1 MQGVLTSA
9 PRGLRALSRRLRIP
23 ILVAAGLV
31 ALIACRARQGAPKSN
46 HNSQIPPAP
55 APVKILYPAAPG
67 SFVRVVARLRPSLIN
82 LHARSPVAGGPATV
96 LPPRRGADDPF
107 YAASPLRD
115 RVEKSLGTAVILD
128 RQGHALTAQAI
139 LGQSAEIRARL
150 HDGRILP
157 AKLIGRDVDTGIA
170 VIRLQL
176 PKSGKPVVLTPA
188 PYGDSAQL
196 RPGDWVVAV
205 GDPFG
210 TAPYVSAG
218 LVSSPGASKGLT
230 LTRPGYFSFISTDA
244 RINAANVGG
253 PLINTSGEVIG
264 INVMADPR
272 RRAMGFAVPINL
284 IRDVLPTLLKHGRVT
299 RSWVGIYV
307 KPVTGAQAA
316 KVGLGKA
323 RGALVSEVIA
333 GGPAA
338 QAGLRVGDVILL
350 FDGKAVTRH
359 QDLAYA
365 AARATSG
372 KTVLVKVWRGGREH
386 VLSLRLQ
393 RKPQ

>member
-1 MQGVLTSA
+1 MQGILSSL
-9 PRGLRALSRRLRIP
+9 PRRRCPPPGAFLAIACLLALP
-23 ILVAAGLV
+23 
-31 ALIACRARQGAPKSN
+31 ACRARQVARKTN
-46 HNSQIPPAP
+46 DNSQIPPKP

-128 RQGHALTAQAI
+128 RKGHALTALAVC
-139 LGQSAEIRARL
+139 GQSAELRARL

-170 VIRLQL
+170 VVRLQL
-176 PKSGKPVVLTPA
+176 PQTGKPVVLTPA

-196 RPGDWVVAV
+196 RPGDWVVAA

-230 LTRPGYFSFISTDA
+230 LSRPGYFSYISTDA

-253 PLINTSGEVIG
+253 ALINTSGEVVG
-264 INVMADPR
+264 INVLADHR
-272 RRAMGFAVPINL
+272 RRALGYAVPINL
-284 IRDVLPTLLKHGRVT
+284 IREVLPVLLKHGRVT
-299 RSWVGIYV
+299 RSWLGIYA
-307 KPVTGAQAA
+307 KAVTEAQAKKA
-316 KVGLGKA
+316 GLGKA

-338 QAGLRVGDVILL
+338 QAGLRVGDVILQ

-359 QDLAYA
+359 SDLAHA
-365 AARATSG
+365 AARAPEG

>member
-1 MQGVLTSA
+1 LILT
-9 PRGLRALSRRLRIP
+9 
-23 ILVAAGLV
+23 AAGLL
-31 ALIACRARQGAPKSN
+31 ALTACRAQQVAPKTN
-46 HNSQIPPAP
+46 NNSQILPKP
-55 APVKILYPAAPG
+55 APVKILYPSAPG
-67 SFVRVVARLRPSLIN
+67 SFVRVAARLRPSLVN
-82 LHARSPVAGGPATV
+82 LHAGSAVAGGPSTI
-96 LPPRRGADDPF
+96 LPPRRSVDDPF

-128 RQGHALTAQAI
+128 RQGHALTTRAI
-139 LGQSAEIRARL
+139 LGQSAQIRARL

-157 AKLIGRDVDTGIA
+157 VKLVGWDADTDIA
-170 VIRLQL
+170 VVRLEL
-176 PKSGKPVVLTPA
+176 PQTGKPVVLTPA
-188 PYGDSAQL
+188 TYGDSAQL
-196 RPGDWVVAV
+196 RSGDWVVAV

-230 LTRPGYFSFISTDA
+230 LNRPGYFSFISTDA

-253 PLINTSGEVIG
+253 PLINSSGEVVG
-264 INVMADPR
+264 INVLFDHR
-272 RRAMGFAVPINL
+272 QRALSFAVPINL

-299 RSWVGIYV
+299 RSWLGIYA
-307 KPVTGAQAA
+307 KPVTATRAA
-316 KVGLGKA
+316 KVGLGKS

-338 QAGLRVGDVILL
+338 QAGLRVGDVILQ
-350 FDGKAVTRH
+350 FDGKTVARH
-359 QDLAYA
+359 QDLAFA

-372 KTVLVKVWRGGREH
+372 KTVLVKVWRGGGEH
-386 VLSLRLQ
+386 VLSLRLE

>member
-1 MQGVLTSA
+1 MQGVLSTLS
-9 PRGLRALSRRLRIP
+9 RGLRT
-23 ILVAAGLV
+23 LVLAAVCLV
-31 ALIACRARQGAPKSN
+31 ALTACRSRQVARKSN
-46 HNSQIPPAP
+46 NNSQIPPKP

-82 LHARSPVAGGPATV
+82 LHTRSPVAGGPATV

-128 RQGHALTAQAI
+128 RKGHALTALAI
-139 LGQSAEIRARL
+139 LGQSAELRARL

-157 AKLIGRDVDTGIA
+157 VKLIGRDVDTGIA
-170 VIRLQL
+170 VVRLQL
-176 PKSGKPVVLTPA
+176 PTKGKPVVLTPA
-188 PYGDSAQL
+188 SYGDSAQL

-218 LVSSPGASKGLT
+218 LVSSPGASKGVT

-244 RINAANVGG
+244 KINAANVGG
-253 PLINTSGEVIG
+253 PLINSSGEVVG
-264 INVMADPR
+264 INVMADQR
-272 RRAMGFAVPINL
+272 QRAMSFAVPINL

-307 KPVTGAQAA
+307 QPVTQAQAA
-316 KVGLGKA
+316 KTGLGNA

-338 QAGLRVGDVILL
+338 HAGLRVGDVILQ

-365 AARATSG
+365 AARTPSG
-372 KTVLVKVWRGGREH
+372 KTVLVKVWRAGREH

>member
-1 MQGVLTSA
+1 MQGVLSSLA
-9 PRGLRALSRRLRIP
+9 QGQRIK
-23 ILVAAGLV
+23 LLAAACLV
-31 ALIACRARQGAPKSN
+31 ALTACRARQVAPKSN
-46 HNSQIPPAP
+46 DNTQIPPKP

-82 LHARSPVAGGPATV
+82 LHARSPVAGGPATT
-96 LPPRRGADDPF
+96 LPPRRSADDPF

-115 RVEKSLGTAVILD
+115 RVERSLGTAVILD
-128 RQGHALTAQAI
+128 RKGHALTALAI
-139 LGQSAEIRARL
+139 LGQATELRARL

-157 AKLIGRDVDTGIA
+157 ARLVGRDVDTGIA
-170 VIRLQL
+170 VVRLAL

-218 LVSSPGASKGLT
+218 LVGSPGASKGLT

-253 PLINTSGEVIG
+253 PLINASGEVVG
-264 INVMADPR
+264 INVLFDHR

-284 IRDVLPTLLKHGRVT
+284 IRDVLPALLKHGRVT

-307 KPVTGAQAA
+307 QPVTAALAA
-316 KVGLGKA
+316 KAGLGKP

-338 QAGLRVGDVILL
+338 LAGLKLGDVILQ
-350 FDGKAVTRH
+350 FDGKAVSRH

-365 AARATSG
+365 AARMPSG

-393 RKPQ
+393 RKPR

>member
-1 MQGVLTSA
+1 MQGVLSS
-9 PRGLRALSRRLRIP
+9 LRSPSRRPVLRWAC
-23 ILVAAGLV
+23 LAGASLL
-31 ALIACRARQGAPKSN
+31 ALTACRARQVDKKARPG
-46 HNSQIPPAP
+46 SQIPPKP

-82 LHARSPVAGGPATV
+82 LHARSPVAGGPATT

-128 RQGHALTAQAI
+128 RKGHALTAMAI
-139 LGQSAEIRARL
+139 LGQATEFRARL
-150 HDGRILP
+150 QNGQVLP
-157 AKLIGRDVDTGIA
+157 VQLVGRDVDTGIA
-170 VIRLQL
+170 VVRLQL
-176 PKSGKPVVLTPA
+176 PQTGKPVVLTPA
-188 PYGDSAQL
+188 TYGDSAQL
-196 RPGDWVVAV
+196 RPGDWVAAV

-210 TAPYVSAG
+210 MAPYVSAG
-218 LVSSPGASKGLT
+218 LVSSPGASKGVT

-253 PLINTSGEVIG
+253 ALINTSGEVVG
-264 INVMADPR
+264 INVQADQR
-272 RRAMGFAVPINL
+272 RRAMSFAVPINL
-284 IRDVLPTLLKHGRVT
+284 IRDVLPVLLKHGRVT
-299 RSWVGIYV
+299 RSWVGIYA
-307 KPVTGAQAA
+307 KPVTEAQATKA
-316 KVGLGKA
+316 GLGKA

-338 QAGLRVGDVILL
+338 QAGLRVGDIVLQ
-350 FDGKAVTRH
+350 FDGKPVTRH

-365 AARATSG
+365 AARSPSG
-372 KTVLVKVWRGGREH
+372 KTVLVKVWRGGRQH
-386 VLSLRLQ
+386 VMSLRLQ

>member
-1 MQGVLTSA
+1 MQGVLKSA
-9 PRGLRALSRRLRIP
+9 P
-23 ILVAAGLV
+23 ILLAAGLL
-31 ALIACRARQGAPKSN
+31 ALTACRAKQAAPQSN
-46 HNSQIPPAP
+46 NSSQIPPKP

-67 SFVRVVARLRPSLIN
+67 SFVRVVARLRPSLVN
-82 LHARSPVAGGPATV
+82 LHARSPGAGGPATE

-107 YAASPLRD
+107 SAASPLRD

-128 RQGHALTAQAI
+128 RMGHALTSLAI
-139 LGQSAEIRARL
+139 LGQSAELRARL

-157 AKLIGRDVDTGIA
+157 VKLVGRDADTGIA
-170 VIRLQL
+170 VVRLQL
-176 PKSGKPVVLTPA
+176 PKTGKPVVLTPA

-230 LTRPGYFSFISTDA
+230 LTRPGYFSYISTDA

-253 PLINTSGEVIG
+253 PLINTSGEVVG
-264 INVMADPR
+264 INILFDRR
-272 RRAMGFAVPINL
+272 RRAMSFAVPINL

-299 RSWVGIYV
+299 RSWLGIYA
-307 KPVTGAQAA
+307 KPVTGAQAV

-333 GGPAA
+333 GGPAS
-338 QAGLRVGDVILL
+338 QAGLRVGDVILQ
-350 FDGKAVTRH
+350 FDGKTVTRH

>member
-1 MQGVLTSA
+1 MQGVLS
-9 PRGLRALSRRLRIP
+9 GLRVGALLAAC
-23 ILVAAGLV
+23 LVTLT
-31 ALIACRARQGAPKSN
+31 ACRARQVDHKSN
-46 HNSQIPPAP
+46 QNSQIPPAP

-67 SFVRVVARLRPSLIN
+67 SFVRVVARLRPSLVN
-82 LHARSPVAGGPATV
+82 LHARSPVAGGPAAS

-128 RQGHALTAQAI
+128 RQGHALTSMAI

-157 AKLIGRDVDTGIA
+157 VKLVGRDVDTGIA
-170 VIRLQL
+170 VVRLQL
-176 PKSGKPVVLTPA
+176 PKTGKPLVLKPA

-253 PLINTSGEVIG
+253 PLINTSGEVVG
-264 INVMADPR
+264 INVLFDGR
-272 RRAMGFAVPINL
+272 QHAMSFAVPINM

-299 RSWVGIYV
+299 RSWLGIYA
-307 KPVTGAQAA
+307 KPVTAAQAT
-316 KVGLGKA
+316 KIGLGKA

-338 QAGLRVGDVILL
+338 QAGLRVGDVILQ
-350 FDGKAVTRH
+350 FDGKAVIRH

-365 AARATSG
+365 AARAVSG
-372 KTVLVKVWRGGREH
+372 KTVLVKVWRQSKEH